1 MWKWHGFSLSTALTW
16 QSRIRTGGLSCI
28 GRPRGVTLISHGFSE
43 SPGNAAAQDKDGS
56 TPLHRA
62 SQRGELVLAWFLIE
76 NGADA
81 AAQDN
86 CGWTPLRW
94 ASRRGDLDLARLLV
108 EHGANAA
115 AQDEDGWTPLSGASE
130 AVFLPCGPS
139 PVLRAARLLIHSLG
153 MTCQSEDSKL
163 LNEIQVFYAPKAA
176 ERRRR
181 FCGVCSSML
190 PRASFLCQERSCA
203 EAARPRGFQED
214 GRLSSWNSSCM
225 ALT

>member
-28 GRPRGVTLISHGFSE
+28 GRPRGVMLISHGFSE

-94 ASRRGDLDLARLLV
+94 ASRRGDLDLARYS
-108 EHGANAA
+108 
-115 AQDEDGWTPLSGASE
+115 LSMAPTRQPKTRTGGHHCPERPKRSSFH
-130 AVFLPCGPS
+130 VGR
-139 PVLRAARLLIHSLG
+139 VLS
-153 MTCQSEDSKL
+153 S
-163 LNEIQVFYAPKAA
+163 
-176 ERRRR
+176 ERRD
-181 FCGVCSSML
+181 CSFTL
-190 PRASFLCQERSCA
+190 PV
-203 EAARPRGFQED
+203 
-214 GRLSSWNSSCM
+214 
-225 ALT
+225 